1 MKLKKLLLV
10 IEIIL
15 AIFLIIGIVYLSY
28 KLYLKVMG
36 IQDYAQVGNREIFY
50 TCGSKYGDA
59 TIYENGLMIIKDGM
73 KEKAKINLSKDE
85 IKEIKKL
92 INKDKKDHSEETFPD
107 SGNGWINTDRVVKC
121 YGYYYSILDPA
132 IPRTVY
138 NGDYSEKYVFKLL
151 EKYSNN

>member
-85 IKEIKKL
+85 IKELKKL
-92 INKDKKDHSEETFPD
+92 INKDKKEHKEKTFPD

-138 NGDYSEKYVFKLL
+138 NGDYSEKYVFKLF

>member
-73 KEKAKINLSKDE
+73 KENAKINL
-85 IKEIKKL
+85 
-92 INKDKKDHSEETFPD
+92 NKDKKDHSEETFPD

-138 NGDYSEKYVFKLL
+138 NGDYSEKYVFKLF